1 MNLTTLADEIIN
13 GKRLNRN
20 EDLFF
25 FENCDLDELCKNA
38 DKLRK
43 HFSGKTIDLC
53 TIINARSGRCPEN
66 CKYCAQSAHHKT
78 NCEVYS
84 FLGEEKIF
92 SEAKANAEEGVN
104 RVALVTAG
112 RKLDGEEFEKA
123 LNCYKKM
130 KSELNI
136 KLCASM
142 GFLSREQFKRLR
154 EVGVTNY
161 HDNIETSREYF
172 PNICTTHTFE
182 QKIEEI
188 KMAQEEGFNVCSGGI
203 IGMGESFKDRI
214 SMALTLSEL
223 KIKSIPINALMAI
236 HGTPLENQPHLSSE
250 EILRTISMFRFVN
263 PEAHIRLAAG
273 RKLLGNNGKKAFESG
288 ASAMITGN
296 MLTTSGSTIK
306 MDKEMVASMDRKITN
321 C

>member
-1 MNLTTLADEIIN
+1 MDLTKLTDEIIN

-20 EDLFF
+20 EDLSF
-25 FENCDLDELCKNA
+25 FETCDLDELCKNA
-38 DKLRK
+38 DKLRE

-66 CKYCAQSAHHKT
+66 CKYCAQSSHHKT

-130 KSELNI
+130 NAELNI

-172 PNICTTHTFE
+172 SNICTTHTFE

-236 HGTPLENQPHLSSE
+236 PGTPLENQPHLSSE
-250 EILRTISMFRFVN
+250 EILRTIAMFRFVN

-296 MLTTSGSTIK
+296 MLTTSGSTIQ
-306 MDKEMVASMDRKITN
+306 MDKEMVASMDRKIEEK
-321 C
+321 

>member
-1 MNLTTLADEIIN
+1 MDLTKLTDEIIN

-20 EDLFF
+20 EDLSF
-25 FENCDLDELCKNA
+25 FETCDLDELCKNA
-38 DKLRK
+38 DKLRE
-43 HFSGKTIDLC
+43 HFCGKTIDLC

-66 CKYCAQSAHHKT
+66 CKYCAQSTHHKT

-130 KSELNI
+130 KAELNI

-236 HGTPLENQPHLSSE
+236 PGTPLENQPHLSSE
-250 EILRTISMFRFVN
+250 EILRTIAMFRFVN

-306 MDKEMVASMDRKITN
+306 MDKEMVASMNRKIEEK
-321 C
+321 

>member
-38 DKLRK
+38 DKLRE

-172 PNICTTHTFE
+172 PNICTTHIFE

-236 HGTPLENQPHLSSE
+236 PGTPLENQPHLSSE

>member
-1 MNLTTLADEIIN
+1 MDLTKLTDEIIN

-20 EDLFF
+20 EDLSF
-25 FENCDLDELCKNA
+25 FETCDLDELCKNA
-38 DKLRK
+38 DKLRE

-130 KSELNI
+130 KAELNI

-236 HGTPLENQPHLSSE
+236 PGTPLENQPHLSSE
-250 EILRTISMFRFVN
+250 EILRTIAMFRFVN

-306 MDKEMVASMDRKITN
+306 MDKEMVASMNRKIEEK
-321 C
+321 